1 MSRPFIIAQ
10 ITDCHVGERGSPFDD
25 QFESGAHLG
34 AAVRHIMTMD
44 PQPDVVIATGDLIH
58 EGQRE
63 EYEHFSEML
72 SPLSI
77 PVYLI
82 PGNHDD
88 RDNMRSV
95 FADHDYLP
103 AGQFLQYS
111 VDEQPLRLVFLDTL
125 IPGET
130 GGELCGERLT
140 WLAEKLDAEPNR
152 PTFIA
157 MHHPPFLTGIS
168 PFDRNR
174 NGYGLIGAELLGN
187 VIARHPQIERIVCGH
202 IHRPISTKWYGTTVS
217 VAPSTSHQIELDL
230 VGDRQLTLV
239 NEPPAVDLHVWI
251 SNGSLISHRSYIGD
265 YPEVLRVEMPSPE
278 AA

>member
-157 MHHPPFLTGIS
+157 MHHPPQAIWAQVVVILFVKLVQEWQSTPDLWFLGGAAW
-168 PFDRNR
+168 P
-174 NGYGLIGAELLGN
+174 GLSS
-187 VIARHPQIERIVCGH
+187 IA
-202 IHRPISTKWYGTTVS
+202 TDT
-217 VAPSTSHQIELDL
+217 A
-230 VGDRQLTLV
+230 
-239 NEPPAVDLHVWI
+239 
-251 SNGSLISHRSYIGD
+251 
-265 YPEVLRVEMPSPE
+265 
-278 AA
+278 